1 MTKEDKGGREERLD
15 KDLASV
21 VQKVDSAIHQAPVAQ
36 MMDSAISRINTT
48 KTNWVIQ

>member
-48 KTNWVIQ
+48 KTN